1 MRLAEAFDDCAV
13 KTVTVAL
20 QLSLAEAARSMRKF
34 GASAVLVMDNDLLQ
48 GILTAG
54 DILRGLTE
62 ARKTNL
68 EWNCP
73 VRAAI
78 VKEPPIVTAEEK
90 IAQAIEIMTLTG
102 IEYLPVVV
110 GGDIRVVSLCRLL
123 QKQNALLQGEIQHL
137 QNYIDALHDAPN
149 D

>member
-54 DILRGLTE
+54 DILRGLIE

-73 VRAAI
+73 VMAAI